1 MGVSFGYRLSLRH
14 SYDNAANG
22 PHLVRNG
29 NLPGLAQPHDLRGRV
44 PDPLLQ
50 RTREVRLIEVSDVVN
65 GIGDRNAP
73 PQERRRVL
81 GALDLANE
89 ALAQPGGPQETMPHR
104 SGRKIL

>member
-22 PHLVRNG
+22 PRLVRNG

-50 RTREVRLIEVSDVVN
+50 RTRQMRMIEVSDLVN
-65 GIGDRNAP
+65 GVGDRNTS

-81 GALDLANE
+81 GAFDLANV
-89 ALAQPGGPQETMPHR
+89 ALVQPGGP
-104 SGRKIL
+104 